1 MAGAPG
7 SPTERLNLLNLAGH
21 APKLK
26 EDATASTPDGHTL
39 SWDSTTK
46 SFALAAGGGGGGGGT
61 PATTV
66 AGSTLFGQSP
76 VVGTATAYARGDHSH
91 GTPSLGTTGSTACA
105 GNDSR
110 LSNARTPT
118 AHAASHQ
125 PGGTDALAVDAAAGT
140 GSLRTLGTAATQAA
154 AGNDSR
160 LSDARTPTSHAA
172 SHQPGGSD
180 ALAVDAAAGTGSLR
194 TLGTGST
201 QAAAGNDS
209 RLSNARTPTS
219 HAASHQPGGTDA
231 LVVDAVAGTG
241 SLRTLGTGATQAAAG
256 NDSRLSDAR
265 MPTGA
270 AGGDLSGTYP
280 NPGVAKIG
288 GTAVTVD
295 ADGTLAANSDAK
307 LATQKATKTYA
318 DTKVAASVLTTD
330 EDLLIRRGGVVT
342 RLPRGASEG
351 MVPQISGGIIV
362 WSILPIYLVA
372 QVVTSDAAVI
382 GHDATQVSS
391 TGTIGGP

>member
-26 EDATASTPDGHTL
+26 ENATASTPDGHTL

-61 PATTV
+61 PSSTV

-140 GSLRTLGTAATQAA
+140 GSLRTLGT
-154 AGNDSR
+154 
-160 LSDARTPTSHAA
+160 
-172 SHQPGGSD
+172 
-180 ALAVDAAAGTGSLR
+180 
-194 TLGTGST
+194 GST

-209 RLSNARTPTS
+209 RLSDARTPTS

-265 MPTGA
+265 TPTGA

-342 RLPRGASEG
+342 RLPRGVSEG
-351 MVPQISGGIIV
+351 MVPRITGGVIV
-362 WSILPIYLVA
+362 WSILPVYLVTQIVTTDVVVVGHDTVPAA
-372 QVVTSDAAVI
+372 QVT
-382 GHDATQVSS
+382 S